1 MQAYKYHPETKEF
14 LYSEQAFLDPLESK
28 VQGRDVW
35 LAPSHSTFTAP
46 LEPKPGYAVCW
57 SGAAWEYKEDHRQ
70 TRDKGGVIVEGS
82 GTPYWLKGDTW
93 ESSARYMT
101 DLGKLPDGAMLE
113 RPEKPADVVAAEEL
127 AAAKYERAA
136 LVEKATVT
144 VDGMTFDADETSQNR
159 LARGITA
166 ALALGLGP
174 EETTEWTLA
183 DNSSAQVT
191 VQQMARALMAAGQ
204 YQTSVWRMPYDA

>member
-1 MQAYKYHPETKEF
+1 MQTYKFDAETKEY
-14 LYSEQAFLDPLESK
+14 LYSEEAFRDPLESK
-28 VQGRDVW
+28 AQGRDVW
-35 LAPSHSTFTAP
+35 LLPADSTFTVP
-46 LEPKPGYAVCW
+46 PVPEKGHAVRW
-57 SGAAWEYKEDHRQ
+57 NGTAWEQVEDHRQ
-70 TRDKGGVIVEGS
+70 KRDGGGVIVENS

-93 ESSARYMT
+93 ESPARYMT
-101 DLGKLPDGAMLE
+101 ELGPLPEGALLE
-113 RPEKPADVVAAEEL
+113 RPEKPAGVVAEE
-127 AAAKYERAA
+127 AMQTAKAERAA

-144 VDGMTFDADETSQNR
+144 VDGMVFDADETSQNR

-191 VQQMARALMAAGQ
+191 VQQMARALLAAGQ